1 MIKRL
6 TLIIVL
12 IFSVAFIGCSCNDKN
27 TTADELISPSLSAEI
42 PSADE
47 NKNATEFTLN
57 VLCHSYDHDKIKDIF
72 NSL

>member
-1 MIKRL
+1 MS
-6 TLIIVL
+6 
-12 IFSVAFIGCSCNDKN
+12 FNDKN

-72 NSL
+72 IHYILKLLLILQEWILWMPMQ